1 VSEFLETLHKE
12 WPEVSGAPW
21 SFLIAIAAVGG
32 IIWLF
37 VNFIYRKE
45 IAGKD
50 STIQAHKAQLESQV
64 SSLKE
69 QIAALEQQLKLASK
83 QTELADRAKNDVENE
98 LQTLKKEI
106 DALKV
111 KAESDSLA
119 KVEAQIQN
127 VESAI
132 VKLATANNAV
142 SYTVSRPS
150 YSSQIIEHMRR
161 NKQ

>member
-83 QTELADRAKNDVENE
+83 QTELADRAK
-98 LQTLKKEI
+98 TMLKTNFKP
-106 DALKV
+106 LKR
-111 KAESDSLA
+111 KS
-119 KVEAQIQN
+119 
-127 VESAI
+127 
-132 VKLATANNAV
+132 
-142 SYTVSRPS
+142 
-150 YSSQIIEHMRR
+150 MR
-161 NKQ
+161 